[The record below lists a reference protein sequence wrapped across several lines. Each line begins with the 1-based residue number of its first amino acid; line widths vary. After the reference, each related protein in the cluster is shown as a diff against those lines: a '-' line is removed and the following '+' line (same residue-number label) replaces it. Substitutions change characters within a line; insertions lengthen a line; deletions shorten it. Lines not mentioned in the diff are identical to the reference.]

1 MFITE
6 TFYNIH
12 VYFVEVNVDWILILI
27 AKADFKLHLLGHP
40 STKLELRYKVH
51 IYRVTYYQ
59 DVYHSTFSTKGIPL
73 LVVLQLFQMIGRQ
86 GKYFGFLNMAAKI
99 YLPLPKLL

>member
-1 MFITE
+1 MSNTV
-6 TFYNIH
+6 TF
-12 VYFVEVNVDWILILI
+12 LAQQI
-27 AKADFKLHLLGHP
+27 ALL
-40 STKLELRYKVH
+40 KVLLYKVH
-51 IYRVTYYQ
+51 THRITYYQ

-99 YLPLPKLL
+99 YLPLQKLL

>member
-1 MFITE
+1 M
-6 TFYNIH
+6 
-12 VYFVEVNVDWILILI
+12 ILI

-40 STKLELRYKVH
+40 STKLELRYKVQH
-51 IYRVTYYQ
+51 IHRVTYYQ
-59 DVYHSTFSTKGIPL
+59 DVYHSTFSAKGIPL